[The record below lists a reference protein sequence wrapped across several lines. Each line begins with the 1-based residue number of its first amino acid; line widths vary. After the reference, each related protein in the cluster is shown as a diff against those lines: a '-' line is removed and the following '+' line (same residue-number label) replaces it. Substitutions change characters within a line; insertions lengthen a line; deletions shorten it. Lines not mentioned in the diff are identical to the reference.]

1 MGPGLH
7 RAGVV
12 SVPRR
17 YEVVVYDA
25 EEQREMSVYGAHDDH
40 LADVIDTALQ
50 TRDRYDDASP
60 DEGLYMVV
68 VRAG

>member
-1 MGPGLH
+1 
-7 RAGVV
+7 
-12 SVPRR
+12 
-17 YEVVVYDA
+17 
-25 EEQREMSVYGAHDDH
+25 MSVYGAHDDH